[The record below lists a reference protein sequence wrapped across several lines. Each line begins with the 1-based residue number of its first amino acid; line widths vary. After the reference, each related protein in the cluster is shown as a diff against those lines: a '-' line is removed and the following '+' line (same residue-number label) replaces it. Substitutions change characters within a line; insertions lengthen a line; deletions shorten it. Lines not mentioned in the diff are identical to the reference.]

1 MPDSLQD
8 KKSSC
13 PTYNTQDFFRGVC
26 VCVCVCVCV
35 KTAIE
40 TFWKVTSTGM
50 MDVLSFISELKS
62 PSNLPSASTL
72 DFVLEPR

>member
-1 MPDSLQD
+1 MPGSLKD
-8 KKSSC
+8 EKSSY
-13 PTYNTQDFFRGVC
+13 PTYNTQEFFRGVC
-26 VCVCVCVCV
+26 VRVYVCEERQLQR
-35 KTAIE
+35 E

-50 MDVLSFISELKS
+50 MGVLSLISELKS